1 MTAVT
6 EDVLPQLPFDRPSVL
21 EVAPLFEVLRQ
32 EAPLARVRTPAGD
45 PAWLVTRFAEARDL
59 FADPRL
65 GRSHPKPEEAA
76 TISDAAIQSGPS
88 GDYATER
95 SDHKRMRALLVPAFS
110 ANRMRRL
117 AAHVRDLVEGL
128 LDDMRAAHDAHPD
141 QPVDLHAK
149 LSFPLPVL
157 VICELLGVPYADR
170 EYFHELSNR
179 IGRLDSGGDAA
190 LAQTEF
196 KAYLLELAVR
206 KRTEPGEDVI
216 TDLARAQ
223 ETDPT
228 FTDDELSRIGSG
240 LLFAGHE
247 TTVNRIDLGVL
258 MLLSDL
264 SRRDTFTAD
273 PEGLAQKTTEEILRL
288 AAPSGL
294 GLLRYAHEDVPVGD
308 QLIRRG
314 DAVLISTPAANRDDR
329 AYPDAADFDP
339 TRSPNTHL
347 SFGHGAHFCI
357 GASLARTE
365 LKVVL
370 TALFS
375 RFPTLRLAVPAEQL
389 TIRAAHVTGGV
400 SEVPVTW

>member
-6 EDVLPQLPFDRPSVL
+6 DRPQLPFDRPNVL

-32 EAPLARVRTPAGD
+32 EAPLTRVYTPAGD
-45 PAWLVTRFAEARDL
+45 LAWLVTRYAQARDL
-59 FADPRL
+59 FGDPRL
-65 GRSHPKPEEAA
+65 GRSHPQPEQAA
-76 TISDAAIQSGPS
+76 TISQAAVQNGPS
-88 GDYATER
+88 GDYETEQA
-95 SDHKRMRALLVPAFS
+95 DHKRMRALLVPAFS
-110 ANRMRRL
+110 ANRMRKL
-117 AAHVRDLVEGL
+117 TEHVRDLVDEL
-128 LDDMRAAHDAHPD
+128 LDGMRTAHDAAPD
-141 QPVDLHAK
+141 QPVDLHAL

-179 IGRLDSGGDAA
+179 IGRMDSAGDAA
-190 LAQTEF
+190 IAETEF
-196 KAYLLELAVR
+196 HAYLHELAET
-206 KRTEPGEDVI
+206 KRAEPGEDVI
-216 TDLARAQ
+216 TDLVRAQ
-223 ETDPT
+223 ETDPA
-228 FTDDELSRIGSG
+228 FTDAELARMGAG

-264 SRRDTFTAD
+264 SRRDVFASD
-273 PEGLAQKTTEEILRL
+273 PEGLAQRTVEEVLRL
-288 AAPSGL
+288 AAPSSL
-294 GLLRYAHEDVPVGD
+294 GLLRYAHEDIPVGD
-308 QLIRRG
+308 QLISRG
-314 DAVLISTPAANRDDR
+314 DAVLISTPAANRDER
-329 AYPDAADFDP
+329 VYPDPTTFDP

-370 TALFS
+370 TALFT
-375 RFPTLRLAVPAEQL
+375 RFPALRLAVPAEQL
-389 TIRAAHVTGGV
+389 SIRAAHVAGGV